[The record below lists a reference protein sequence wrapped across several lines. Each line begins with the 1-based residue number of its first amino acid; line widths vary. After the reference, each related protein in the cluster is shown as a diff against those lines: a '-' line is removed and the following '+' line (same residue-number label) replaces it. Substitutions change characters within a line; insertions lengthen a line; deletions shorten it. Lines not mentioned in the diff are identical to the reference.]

1 MPFNLVYGGSREVML
16 SRYNITTDQ
25 SISPFEDNRES
36 KGGIATLPGIYL
48 AASVFQGEYA
58 GVYLKR
64 SYITFDIR
72 RNYTKMDSTMSYI
85 GGIFGFFVIAFIFM
99 QVYT

>member
-1 MPFNLVYGGSREVML
+1 MPFNLVFGGYREVMI
-16 SRYNITTDQ
+16 SRYNITTDR
-25 SISPFEDNRES
+25 SISPFEDNRKS
-36 KGGIATLPGIYL
+36 NGGLAAMPGTYL

-64 SYITFDIR
+64 SYITFDIK

-85 GGIFGFFVIAFIFM
+85 GGLFGFFVIAFIFM
-99 QVYT
+99 QIYT